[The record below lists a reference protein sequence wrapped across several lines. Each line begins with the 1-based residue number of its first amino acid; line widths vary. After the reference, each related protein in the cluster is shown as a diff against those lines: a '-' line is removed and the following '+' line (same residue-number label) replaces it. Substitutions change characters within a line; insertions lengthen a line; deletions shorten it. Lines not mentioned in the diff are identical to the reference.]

1 MLNSR
6 KIASPSLNLFR
17 DETGELTTVKEQYFM
32 KYERETRVVIIVTMF
47 LIIAT
52 VIIANLEISI
62 LWKVIWAAAALTL
75 FFALQQCL

>member
-1 MLNSR
+1 
-6 KIASPSLNLFR
+6 
-17 DETGELTTVKEQYFM
+17 M
-32 KYERETRVVIIVTMF
+32 KYERETRVVIMVTMF